1 MKLAVFCSLFA
12 GKSQA
17 EDTHALYASYRCGES
32 LGAVSLLTSH
42 NARHGNASHA
52 VSARDEMGRYSRRT
66 SLVFGLAWGQR
77 ASMVV
82 RGLGGL
88 LDMERV
94 GHSQRIIQN
103 PTVPISCHAERRRY
117 RGLPPPWNI
126 AAPFFWLVELTLSP
140 T

>member
-32 LGAVSLLTSH
+32 LGAVRMLTSH

-52 VSARDEMGRYSRRT
+52 VSVHDEMGRYSRRT
-66 SLVFGLAWGQR
+66 SPVFGLAWGQR

-82 RGLGGL
+82 RGLGDSLIWREWGIANVSYRTPL
-88 LDMERV
+88 CQSRV
-94 GHSQRIIQN
+94 TRNGGDTGAFRPRGISQHR
-103 PTVPISCHAERRRY
+103 
-117 RGLPPPWNI
+117 
-126 AAPFFWLVELTLSP
+126 FFG
-140 T
+140 